1 MSVSSI
7 LKKSRPGQGRRAMSI
22 LVALIIVSILLMLAS
37 AGLKISSDESEV
49 TSYDLYGMQA
59 FCAAESG
66 IMHASAKLAGDSS
79 FRGRISG
86 TIEVSVASEP
96 AAADGGDSAYDP
108 EISFY
113 EAEVSASEASGT
125 GAIDSTGSYMGVKR
139 KIRAEIETISPLR
152 LKKAKELFD

>member
-1 MSVSSI
+1 MALSSI
-7 LKKSRPGQGRRAMSI
+7 FKKNGPGSCRRAMSI

-66 IMHASAKLAGDSS
+66 IMHASTKLAGDSS

-96 AAADGGDSAYDP
+96 AAADGGDAAYDR

-113 EAEVSASEASGT
+113 EAEVSASEPGGT
-125 GAIDSTGSYMGVKR
+125 GVIDSTGSYMGVKR